1 MEFYENILNNSSS
14 MEVEASK
21 NKGFLACMDPLDE
34 ALLLGSRDLECLA
47 KSLEVKNWNGE
58 VGVVLY
64 PWINR
69 KYLWFCKNVGISVDR
84 HKNHIHSIL
93 DGY

>member
-14 MEVEASK
+14 MEVEAIK

-47 KSLEVKNWNGE
+47 KSLEVKNGMERLGWSYTHGLIENTFRF
-58 VGVVLY
+58 VKMWAY
-64 PWINR
+64 
-69 KYLWFCKNVGISVDR
+69 
-84 HKNHIHSIL
+84 
-93 DGY
+93 